1 MHTLKNH
8 PVNILNKK
16 GDYASSAFIPF
27 CSFGEELIGVKKS
40 GFEQPVCDIF
50 KPKNHHDQVCFE
62 TDLEKLRDKDNLR
75 KQLEMGLTL
84 ILDYNEERQL
94 SSNSNAENRNHNSEN
109 SFSIHLNTI
118 GMIYK
123 ENYS

>member
-1 MHTLKNH
+1 MN
-8 PVNILNKK
+8 
-16 GDYASSAFIPF
+16 
-27 CSFGEELIGVKKS
+27 
-40 GFEQPVCDIF
+40 GFEQPICDIF

-62 TDLEKLRDKDNLR
+62 TDLEKLRDKINLR

-94 SSNSNAENRNHNSEN
+94 SSDSNHKNRNEKKVTNHNNEN

-118 GMIYK
+118 GIICK
-123 ENYS
+123 KSIVILNLTFNFF